1 MNNNGTPSVTV
12 TAPRVL
18 AELQNRLGRDNGIH
32 VRDLVARITGQAA
45 PAPALERR
53 VRECVSALRLQGEQI
68 CGKPDTGYFMAASAA
83 ELDETCRYL
92 RGRAVSGLLI
102 ESRLRRVSMPAL
114 LGQLA
119 LSDHSNSKNNTATDT
134 VNA

>member
-1 MNNNGTPSVTV
+1 MS
-12 TAPRVL
+12 TATASINAQQVL
-18 AELQNRLGRDNGIH
+18 AELRTRPGRDNGIH

-53 VRECVSALRLQGEQI
+53 VREFVSALRLQGEQI

-92 RGRAVSGLLI
+92 RSRAVSGLLI
-102 ESRLRRVSMPAL
+102 ESRMRRVSMPAL
-114 LGQLA
+114 LGQLS
-119 LSDHSNSKNNTATDT
+119 LSAPKNNNATDN
-134 VNA
+134 VNS

>member
-1 MNNNGTPSVTV
+1 MSSGTPSI
-12 TAPRVL
+12 TATRVL
-18 AELQNRLGRDNGIH
+18 AELQAHRGRDNGIH
-32 VRDLVARITGQAA
+32 VRDLVARITGQAT

-53 VRECVSALRLQGEQI
+53 VREFVSALRLQGEQI

-102 ESRLRRVSMPAL
+102 ESRMRRVSMPAL

-119 LSDHSNSKNNTATDT
+119 LSDSSGSNNTTDT

>member
-1 MNNNGTPSVTV
+1 MSGGTPPV
-12 TAPRVL
+12 TAARVL
-18 AELQNRLGRDNGIH
+18 AELQTRPGRDNGIH
-32 VRDLVARITGQAA
+32 VRDLVARITGQTT

-53 VRECVSALRLQGEQI
+53 VREFVSALRLQGEQI

-102 ESRLRRVSMPAL
+102 ESRMRQVSMPAL

-119 LSDHSNSKNNTATDT
+119 LSDSSSTNPTDT